1 MFDYLSAFRMMRQ
14 DNHST
19 QFIIERS
26 IMENFYKPLAERT
39 PDSQYQRHCQMA
51 LAVGVHSETQQSRKK
66 GEGERAT
73 FSIPYAVTS
82 VYRIENGFPMETCR
96 KIGKAGINEGFALLV
111 HGVRM
116 NDELSEKWGVPFWNS
131 TFADPKKCEKRGLV
145 QGDMGPAS
153 YAVLRDFPTPDGSFN
168 QVQAVLD
175 QIRELPHLKTH
186 TMTTLYPPGIYRG
199 KGRIQQVVT
208 VPCHGTIINLLI
220 LGGKLNYETVWRST
234 DLGAGEAHDR
244 IAHAALWLAFC
255 HVLGYPPG
263 IMSITYL
270 NAHYY
275 ENQREIIE
283 EIISREPRQFPTV
296 TLKNPPDNIEGFRKE
311 HFEITDYNP
320 HSGIN
325 GIPVSP

>member
-1 MFDYLSAFRMMRQ
+1 MDIA
-14 DNHST
+14 
-19 QFIIERS
+19 
-26 IMENFYKPLAERT
+26 YKPLAERM
-39 PDSQYQRHCQMA
+39 PDMQYRNHCQMA
-51 LAVGVHSETQQSRKK
+51 LNVGMRSETQQSKKK
-66 GEGERAT
+66 GEEEKVT
-73 FSIPYAVTS
+73 YSIPFIVTS

-111 HGVRM
+111 NGVRM
-116 NDELSEKWGVPFWNS
+116 NGELNKEWGVPFWNS
-131 TFADPKKCEKRGLV
+131 TFADPKKCQKRGLV

-153 YAVLRDFPTPDGSFN
+153 YAVLHDFPTLNGPFN

-199 KGRIQQVVT
+199 KGKIQQVVT

-220 LGGKLNYETVWRST
+220 LGGKLDYQTVWRST

-244 IAHAALWLAFC
+244 IAHTALWLAFC

-263 IMSITYL
+263 IMSIAYL

-275 ENQREIIE
+275 ENQRSVIE
-283 EIISREPRQFPTV
+283 EIVSRKPRRFPTV
-296 TLKNPPDNIEGFRKE
+296 TLKDPPDTIEAFRKE
-311 HFEITDYNP
+311 HFEVTDYDP
-320 HSGIN
+320 HPAIN

>member
-1 MFDYLSAFRMMRQ
+1 MND
-14 DNHST
+14 
-19 QFIIERS
+19 
-26 IMENFYKPLAERT
+26 FYKPLAERT
-39 PDSQYQRHCQMA
+39 PDLQYRNLCQLA
-51 LAVGVHSETQQSRKK
+51 LEIGVPSETQQSKKK
-66 GEGERAT
+66 GEEEKVT

-111 HGVRM
+111 NGVRM
-116 NDELSEKWGVPFWNS
+116 NDKLNEEWGVPFWNS
-131 TFADPKKCEKRGLV
+131 TFVDPEKCRKRGLV
-145 QGDMGPAS
+145 QGDMGLAS
-153 YAVLRDFPTPDGSFN
+153 YAVLRDFPTSNGPFN
-168 QVQAVLD
+168 QIQAVID

-186 TMTTLYPPGIYRG
+186 IMTTLYPPGIYRG
-199 KGRIQQVVT
+199 KGKVQKVVT

-275 ENQREIIE
+275 GNQWEIIK
-283 EIISREPRQFPTV
+283 EIVSREPRRFPSV
-296 TLKNPPDNIEGFRKE
+296 TLEDPPANIEAFRKG
-311 HFEITDYNP
+311 HFGVTDYNP
-320 HSGIN
+320 HPSID

>member
-1 MFDYLSAFRMMRQ
+1 MD
-14 DNHST
+14 
-19 QFIIERS
+19 
-26 IMENFYKPLAERT
+26 NFYKPLAERT
-39 PDSQYQRHCQMA
+39 PDTQYQDICRLA
-51 LAVGVHSETQQSRKK
+51 LEIGVPSETQQSKKK
-66 GEGERAT
+66 GEAEKTT
-73 FSIPYAVTS
+73 FSIPYPVTS

-96 KIGKAGINEGFALLV
+96 KIGKAGINEGFAILV
-111 HGVRM
+111 NGVRM
-116 NDELSEKWGVPFWNS
+116 NDELNEEWGVPFWNS
-131 TFADPKKCEKRGLV
+131 TFADPRKCMKRGLV

-153 YAVLRDFPTPDGSFN
+153 YAVLRDFPLPNGYTFN
-168 QVQAVLD
+168 QIRAVMD

-199 KGRIQQVVT
+199 KGKVQQVVT

-220 LGGKLNYETVWRST
+220 LKGKLNYQTVWRST
-234 DLGAGEAHDR
+234 DLGAGEVHDR

-275 ENQREIIE
+275 GE
-283 EIISREPRQFPTV
+283 ELETLKKLVSREPRLFPTV
-296 TLKNPPDNIEGFRKE
+296 TLKDPPDTIEAFRKG
-311 HFEITDYNP
+311 HFEITDYDP
-320 HSGIN
+320 HPAID